1 MAENG
6 AGPAR
11 TRAKHGAAPIALRPN
26 NRQAH
31 RGRALPAALGDLLA
45 EQRGRPRADRSPGA
59 SAAAPDVE
67 LPLAEAVRSAGEDA
81 IKAMLEG
88 ARASGRLAEMLGER
102 NLRRQTPLHIA
113 ADAGRHG
120 VVQLLLAHE
129 APVNVVG
136 GRGETALH
144 AAAANGHA
152 PVVRLLLER
161 GAKVLS
167 DKQGQ
172 TPLHRAAQ
180 RGHASTVAVML
191 GRGELWFAAFA
202 EAFQR
207 GESEGGSTPLHA
219 AAVAGH
225 AAVVNAIMSAFS
237 EDPETLQKLKAAK
250 NRWGDV
256 PAEMTEGPAPAML
269 TACVRETLQKRKEAQ
284 DKLKQ
289 SAEEEGGPERS
300 TSWCE
305 SPLATPKLPS
315 GVQRR
320 LAKEARERS
329 RQQFEAV
336 RRELRGSGE
345 PHRHTRP
352 GGLTNEAPRPGG
364 DDASE
369 RGQEG
374 WETPRTIRKTSFS
387 FVLLPDGEVDLE
399 CTYERYCPSEGQG
412 PCGGARSGDGPM
424 EVPVRG
430 AQPESAGNGGDVDG
444 EEEEDF
450 IDADC
455 EFEFNFDLMG
465 MGYGSTGESD
475 DDDDEDSS

>member
-1 MAENG
+1 VRMENTG
-6 AGPAR
+6 GG
-11 TRAKHGAAPIALRPN
+11 TRARDKQGAVPIALRQN
-26 NRQAH
+26 NRQAI
-31 RGRALPAALGDLLA
+31 RGRALPAALGELLA
-45 EQRGRPRADRSPGA
+45 EERGSRAQALGWPGA
-59 SAAAPDVE
+59 PTAAPHAAPGSIE
-67 LPLAEAVRSAGEDA
+67 LPLAEAVRSASEDA
-81 IKAMLEG
+81 LRAMLDG
-88 ARASGRLAEMLGER
+88 ARASGRLEDMLDER

-120 VVQLLLAHE
+120 VVRLLLEHD

-144 AAAANGHA
+144 AAAANGHTQ
-152 PVVRLLLER
+152 VVRLLLER

-180 RGHASTVAVML
+180 RGHAPAVAVML
-191 GRGELWFAAFA
+191 GRDEPWFSAFA
-202 EAFQR
+202 EAFER
-207 GESEGGSTPLHA
+207 GESDGGSTPLHV

-225 AAVVNAIMSAFS
+225 ATVVKAIMSAFS
-237 EDPETLQKLKAAK
+237 GDPATLQKLKTAK

-256 PAEMTEGPAPAML
+256 PAEMTEGPAPPML

-284 DKLKQ
+284 DKLKR
-289 SAEEEGGPERS
+289 SAEEDGSLDGS
-300 TSWCE
+300 TRWRE
-305 SPLATPKLPS
+305 SPSATPKLPC

-329 RQQFEAV
+329 RLQFEAM
-336 RRELRGSGE
+336 RHELCNPNPNPGSSE
-345 PHRHTRP
+345 QD
-352 GGLTNEAPRPGG
+352 NEHG
-364 DDASE
+364 
-369 RGQEG
+369 G

-399 CTYERYCPSEGQG
+399 CVYQRYRASEGEG
-412 PCGGARSGDGPM
+412 TCGGGGGQAEVSGGRAGAEFAGDDSGDLSGK
-424 EVPVRG
+424 
-430 AQPESAGNGGDVDG
+430 
-444 EEEEDF
+444 EEDL

-465 MGYGSTGESD
+465 MGYGSGVESGD
-475 DDDDEDSS
+475 EWSDEDEDTS